1 MIVRPEEW
9 LSEPNEYGYG
19 LLKAWVVSGSEGF
32 PIPIQT
38 FDISLDEVAL
48 GKEQDFEIALE
59 CTRNPDVYPDEEAY
73 LKEGK
78 HSMAPEA
85 VIPSGL
91 LPLPADSNFTP
102 SPYVIMSGK
111 VTKTYEDPTQ
121 YGFDEGDLIYS
132 FSCFGNIYDAYLY
145 EYFVYN
151 VSVHEGDII
160 HCMYC
165 VHGRPAEKC

>member
-19 LLKAWVVSGSEGF
+19 LLKAWVVSGTEGF

-48 GKEQDFEIALE
+48 GEEQDFEIALE
-59 CTRNPDVYPDEEAY
+59 CTHNPEVYPDEETY
-73 LKEGK
+73 LKNGK

-91 LPLPADSNFTP
+91 FPLTDDSGFTP
-102 SPYVIMSGK
+102 SPYVIMNGK

-121 YGFDEGDLIYS
+121 YGFAEGDLIYT
-132 FSCFGNIYDAYLY
+132 FSCLGNIYDAYLY

-151 VSVHEGDII
+151 VSVKEGNIV

-165 VHGRPAEKC
+165 VHGQPNNDC